1 MDTLQRKIQIQLQAG
16 ALVIIVESDDE
27 VLAAAAASMAVM
39 SLPNQNPPT
48 NTSAIEPDFLT
59 VLAKPQGA
67 GTRVVI
73 ARDLLGSNPTAFTIR
88 MVREWALQ
96 QHNPPYP
103 RLILIEIVGTKIP
116 ATLKGDVVVV
126 KEDPLTY
133 KDYGHELESFL
144 HDQGIPKPEEA
155 EKKAI
160 VEAFSGITRSQAAR
174 IMALC
179 FVTQK
184 KLDAD
189 WIKNYLESQK

>member
-1 MDTLQRKIQIQLQAG
+1 MG
-16 ALVIIVESDDE
+16 AVPWHGR
-27 VLAAAAASMAVM
+27 LAH
-39 SLPNQNPPT
+39 
-48 NTSAIEPDFLT
+48 EYH
-59 VLAKPQGA
+59 GH
-67 GTRVVI
+67 
-73 ARDLLGSNPTAFTIR
+73 LGR
-88 MVREWALQ
+88 
-96 QHNPPYP
+96 
-103 RLILIEIVGTKIP
+103 G
-116 ATLKGDVVVV
+116 VVVV